1 MIYITVYIDITV
13 YYNDCYDD
21 TIFISVKIKITLT
34 MLSFKD
40 NIVKDSLLL
49 S

>member
-21 TIFISVKIKITLT
+21 TIFISVKIKNDAYITLT

-40 NIVKDSLLL
+40 NIV
-49 S
+49 

>member
-1 MIYITVYIDITV
+1 MNHITVYIDITV
-13 YYNDCYDD
+13 YYDDCYDD
-21 TIFISVKIKITLT
+21 TIFVSVKIKIALT

-49 S
+49 L